1 MGARGWCSVAVSRAS
16 ASPVWPLS
24 SQSWRI
30 PIRKTLAVADAELVD
45 GLQVSVWG
53 PPISTPATAG
63 CACWPSASTLAPTW
77 ERLCWRACRFRMN
90 LASGAP

>member
-53 PPISTPATAG
+53 PLDLNPRYG
-63 CACWPSASTLAPTW
+63 RLRLLAQRVDPRTNVG
-77 ERLCWRACRFRMN
+77 AAV
-90 LASGAP
+90 LARV